1 MGFAFTVVKV
11 FLIDVLLLF
20 LCIIRPWLVFQSRAA
35 EGNGGGTPLLR
46 MIQMVRADF
55 VLQHVRHGACQCP
68 PFREGLHPEHQR
80 QWVGFLSHDA
90 SLGFSLAFCLEVPG
104 LGPPRVMPDPDD
116 NLACEGA
123 FRTAW

>member
-80 QWVGFLSHDA
+80 QWSGS
-90 SLGFSLAFCLEVPG
+90 SLTMLRWVSPWHSAWRCQVLGHPG
-104 LGPPRVMPDPDD
+104 
-116 NLACEGA
+116 
-123 FRTAW
+123 